1 MKLIASY
8 TSPYARKA
16 RIICAERNIQFEM
29 VEDNPWNADAKI
41 RAANPLGRVPALVLA
56 NGTALFD
63 SRVICEYLDETFPGA
78 RLTPAEGADRYLVKR
93 LEALGDGIVDSGIYI
108 FLERKREESVRNID
122 MIHRRISQINA
133 SLDEAQKSIA
143 GRAFAVGQSFSMADI
158 SLCAALAW
166 IEFRLGDLNGL
177 KNHPALATYFA
188 AINDRPSFVS
198 TRPPA

>member
-78 RLTPAEGADRYLVKR
+78 RLTPTNGVDRYLVKR
-93 LEALGDGIVDSGIYI
+93 MEALGDGIVDSGIYI

-133 SLDEAQKSIA
+133 SLDEAQKLVA
-143 GRAFAVGQSFSMADI
+143 GRAFAIGNSLSMADI
-158 SLCAALAW
+158 ALCAGLAW

>member
-78 RLTPAEGADRYLVKR
+78 RLTPTNGVDRYLVKR
-93 LEALGDGIVDSGIYI
+93 MEALGDGIVDSGIYI

-133 SLDEAQKSIA
+133 SLDEAQKLVA
-143 GRAFAVGQSFSMADI
+143 GRAFAIGNSLSMADI
-158 SLCAALAW
+158 AW
-166 IEFRLGDLNGL
+166 FSMD
-177 KNHPALATYFA
+177 
-188 AINDRPSFVS
+188 
-198 TRPPA
+198 